1 MGKQQKE
8 TKYPCKKNL
17 KFHVNRMFVPR
28 ADFNQIGKFKTIVIS
43 NVKTQLFYSGSLQN
57 IEF

>member
-1 MGKQQKE
+1 
-8 TKYPCKKNL
+8 
-17 KFHVNRMFVPR
+17 MFVPR